1 MAVLGAFAVPHPPII
16 MPEIG
21 RGEERKIEL
30 TSKSYREAARRAC
43 ALNPDV
49 FVVFSPHTVMYL
61 DYFHISPGASAQGDF
76 GDFGRP
82 DVKVSVKYD
91 EELAKAIAAEAA
103 ADHIS
108 AGFLGERN
116 KKLDHAVM
124 IPVRYLQEF
133 RQGVPIV
140 RIGLSGFPA
149 IVHYQFGKAVARAV
163 EKLNRRAV
171 IIASGDLS
179 HRLKQD
185 GPYGFAEEGPVFD
198 QRVMK
203 IFKTGDFGELLEFSP
218 EFCDAAAECGLR
230 SFIMMAGTL
239 DGRAVKS
246 DVLSHEDTFGV
257 GYGVA
262 CFEPQGP
269 DGQRHFDQVYLRR
282 KRRELDKTASKED
295 PYVRLARLGLET
307 YVKTGRRAEMP
318 DNLPPELSRRRAGVF
333 VSLKKDGQ
341 LRGCIGTISAVMP
354 CVAEEILRNAV
365 SAGTE
370 DPRFP
375 AVTEDELPWLV
386 YDVDVLTDAEPADR
400 SHLDVKRYGVI
411 VRCGGRCGLLLPDLD
426 GVTTVDQ
433 QISIALRKAGIAP
446 DEQYSIE
453 RFEVVR
459 HL

>member
-30 TSKSYREAARRAC
+30 TAKSYREAARRAC
-43 ALNPDV
+43 ALKPDV
-49 FVVFSPHTVMYL
+49 FVVFSPHSVMYL
-61 DYFHISPGASAQGDF
+61 DYFHISPGTSAHGDF
-76 GDFGRP
+76 GDFGCP
-82 DVKVSVKYD
+82 DVKITVRYD
-91 EELAKAIAAEAA
+91 EELAKAIADEAA
-103 ADHIS
+103 ASRIS
-108 AGFLGERN
+108 AGFLGEKSR
-116 KKLDHAVM
+116 KLDHAVM
-124 IPVRYLQEF
+124 IPVRYLQEC
-133 RQGVPIV
+133 GCNVPIV
-140 RIGLSGFPA
+140 RIGLSGFSA
-149 IVHYQFGKAVARAV
+149 IVHYQFGKAIARAI

-179 HRLKQD
+179 HKLKED

-198 QRVMK
+198 RRIME
-203 IFKTGDFGELLEFSP
+203 IFKTGNFGELLEFTP

-239 DGRAVKS
+239 DGRAVKC

-262 CFEPQGP
+262 CFEPDGP
-269 DGQRHFDQVYLRR
+269 DEKRHFDQICLA
-282 KRRELDKTASKED
+282 KQRRELDETASKED
-295 PYVRLARLGLET
+295 AYVRLARLSLET
-307 YVKTGRRAEMP
+307 YVKTGHSAELP
-318 DNLPPELSRRRAGVF
+318 ENLPPELTNRRAGVF

-341 LRGCIGTISAVMP
+341 LRGCIGTISAVTP
-354 CVAEEILRNAV
+354 CVGEEILRNAV

-375 AVTEDELPWLV
+375 RVTEDELPWLV
-386 YDVDVLTDAEPADR
+386 YDVDVLSDAEPSDR
-400 SHLDVKRYGVI
+400 EHLDVKRYGVI
-411 VRCGGRCGLLLPDLD
+411 VRCGGRCGLLLPNLD
-426 GVTTVDQ
+426 GVTTVEQ
-433 QISIALRKAGIAP
+433 QISIALRKAGIDP
-446 DEQYSIE
+446 DERYTIE